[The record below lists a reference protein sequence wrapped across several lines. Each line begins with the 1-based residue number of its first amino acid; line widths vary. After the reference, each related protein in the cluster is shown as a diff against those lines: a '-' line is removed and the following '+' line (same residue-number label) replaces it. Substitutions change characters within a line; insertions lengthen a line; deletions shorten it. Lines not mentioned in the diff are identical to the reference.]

1 MSLPE
6 SLFLAFSASWL
17 GVTLALLAGWKRMP
31 VFGSGVATPGVAT
44 PGVATPSLPLSVI
57 IPVRNEEAGLP
68 DLLADLNRQTYR
80 HFEVIVADDQSTD
93 RTPELVR
100 GFAANYPLTLLRLTD
115 DPGTS
120 PKKRAITQAIRRAK
134 NDWVV
139 TTDGDCRVGERW
151 LETLAGYQEATGASL
166 VAGPVTFLDKGTA
179 GDRLQIVEF
188 ASLVGTA
195 MVSLFLGRPNMCN
208 GANFSYSRKAFE
220 AVGGFSGNENLA
232 SGDDE
237 FLLHKIA
244 ARFPVTFVKS
254 REALVRTAA
263 HTSFHSFYQQ
273 RRRWASKWK
282 HYSDWK
288 IPALAIYVFC
298 VHAALIGGVA
308 AWSAGHLSGTVLL
321 MGIGLKAVGEWG
333 FIGSVLAFFGQRKSI
348 PWIPVVQVLYP
359 FYVCFFG
366 LAAQGSGYLW
376 KGRKLR

>member
-6 SLFLAFSASWL
+6 FFLLAFAASWL
-17 GVTLALLAGWKRMP
+17 VVTLVLLSGWTRMP
-31 VFGSGVATPGVAT
+31 VFRPAERK
-44 PGVATPSLPLSVI
+44 PSLPLTVI
-57 IPVRNEEAGLP
+57 IPVRNEEEGLP
-68 DLLADLNRQTYR
+68 DLLADLDRQTYR

-93 RTPELVR
+93 RTPDLVR
-100 GFAANYPLTLLRLTD
+100 DYAARATYPLTLLRLTD

-120 PKKRAITQAIRRAK
+120 PKKRAISQAIRRAAH
-134 NDWVV
+134 DWIV
-139 TTDGDCRVGERW
+139 TTDGDCRVGEHW
-151 LETLAGYQEATGASL
+151 LETLAGYQEQTGAAL
-166 VAGPVTFLDKGTA
+166 VAGPVTFLDRGTPT
-179 GDRLQIVEF
+179 DRLQIVEF

-195 MVSLFLGRPNMCN
+195 MVSLFLGNPNMCN

-220 AVGGFSGNENLA
+220 AVNGFTGNENLA

-244 ARFPVTFVKS
+244 AQFPVAFVKS
-254 REALVRTAA
+254 REALVKTGA
-263 HTSFHSFYQQ
+263 HASLWSFYQQ

-282 HYSDWK
+282 HYNDWK

-298 VHAALIGGVA
+298 VHAALLLGIAGWVYGGIPG
-308 AWSAGHLSGTVLL
+308 SVLL
-321 MGIGLKAVGEWG
+321 ASLGLKWLGEWA

-348 PWIPVVQVLYP
+348 PWIGAVQVLYP

-366 LAAQGSGYLW
+366 LAAQGSGYSW